1 MFQAEAH
8 RHNGAANGHVN
19 GELNGQT
26 NGHANGHANGELNG
40 HCNGHANGHANG
52 QTNGHSHALL
62 PRVLDAET
70 LRRWASVIGEQ
81 RAGEQYVCPVNHAGL
96 GIVTPLQGFAH
107 WRIQQ
112 SWLDET
118 AQAKGNA
125 WQNCALVLRLYDV
138 SFILFDGFNAHSITD
153 VTLPALCG
161 NLFFRLS
168 RPGTSQLGEVGFR
181 LRNGEFI
188 PAARSE
194 AVQFPRDSAAPYPS
208 QAGLLVD
215 RLGRVEEIGNIWD
228 QEQILR
234 ERRKPKVRPNLR
246 IAAFA
251 FELPGQGQ
259 PSAPAKF
266 AAELAWGQARRGHEV
281 HVFVPAHTGVP
292 AGRADDGVIYHPL
305 EIPGDG
311 SPVDRARSFA
321 AAAESRMR
329 DLPAF
334 DLLHVHEWMAGMV
347 AQRSDLPT
355 VFSLT
360 SVEAVRCNGSAPGGL
375 FLPIRQIERDVA
387 RTAGLIM
394 VPDYLHD
401 RAITELDVAADRV
414 HMFPMEARLP
424 DEWAEPLDYGQ
435 VKKDIGFGPLDRMV
449 LFVGPLEHAA
459 GVDLLIEALPTA
471 LNRVNSMRVAFVGT
485 GSMQGHL
492 QHRAHQL
499 GLGWAARFLGHVE
512 RPYLVKLLRSA
523 ESLVLPSRTRVPMDE
538 AVVDLARLAGRPV
551 VTTHSGPGHL
561 VKHEQNGIVTYDNP
575 GSIVWALD
583 RILQDPGHSQQM
595 GRNGK
600 RCEGASAISWDEVA
614 QRYLD
619 LCAVRFAEL
628 R

>member
-8 RHNGAANGHVN
+8 RHNGSANGHTN
-19 GELNGQT
+19 GTHGHSNGNGHT
-26 NGHANGHANGELNG
+26 NGHTNG
-40 HCNGHANGHANG
+40 HCH
-52 QTNGHSHALL
+52 TPL
-62 PRVLDAET
+62 PRVLDAEK
-70 LRRWASVIGEQ
+70 LRHWAGVIDEQ
-81 RAGEQYVCPVNHAGL
+81 KAGEQFVSPANHAGL
-96 GIVTPLQGFAH
+96 GVASPCQGFAH
-107 WRIQQ
+107 WRIHQ
-112 SWLDET
+112 SWVDET
-118 AQAKGNA
+118 ARARGNA
-125 WQNCALVLRLYDV
+125 WHNCALVLRLYDV
-138 SFILFDGFNAHSITD
+138 SFIDFNGLNAHSMTD
-153 VTLPALCG
+153 VTLPSLCG
-161 NLFFRLS
+161 HLFFHVS

-188 PAARSE
+188 AAARSQ
-194 AVQFPRDSAAPYPS
+194 AVRFPRDSAAPYPS
-208 QAGLLVD
+208 HAGLLVD
-215 RLGRVEEIGNIWD
+215 RSGRIEEIGNIWD

-281 HVFVPAHTGVP
+281 HVFLPADTGVA
-292 AGRADDGVIYHPL
+292 AGRADDNVTYHPL

-311 SPVDRARSFA
+311 SPMDRARNFA

-329 DLPAF
+329 ELPPF

-347 AQRSDLPT
+347 AQRANLPT

-375 FLPIRQIERDVA
+375 FLPIRQVERDVA
-387 RTAGLIM
+387 RVAGLIM

-401 RAITELDVAADRV
+401 RAATELDVTADRV

-424 DEWAEPLDYGQ
+424 DEWAEPLDFGQ
-435 VKKDIGFGPLDRMV
+435 VKKDIGFGPLDRLV

-459 GVDLLIEALPTA
+459 GVDLLIEAMPTT
-471 LNRVNSMRVAFVGT
+471 LNRIGASRVAFAGT

-492 QHRAHQL
+492 QHRANQL
-499 GLGWAARFLGHVE
+499 GVSWAVRFLGHVE
-512 RPYLVKLLRSA
+512 RPFLVKLLRSA
-523 ESLVLPSRTRVPMDE
+523 ESLVLPSRFRVPWDD
-538 AVVDLARLAGRPV
+538 AVVDLARRAGRPV
-551 VTTHSGPGHL
+551 VTTHSGPGYL

-575 GSIVWALD
+575 GSIVWGLD
-583 RILQDPGHSQQM
+583 RILQDPGHSEQM

-600 RCEGASAISWDEVA
+600 RSEGASAISWDEVA

-619 LCAVRFAEL
+619 LCAARFEEL